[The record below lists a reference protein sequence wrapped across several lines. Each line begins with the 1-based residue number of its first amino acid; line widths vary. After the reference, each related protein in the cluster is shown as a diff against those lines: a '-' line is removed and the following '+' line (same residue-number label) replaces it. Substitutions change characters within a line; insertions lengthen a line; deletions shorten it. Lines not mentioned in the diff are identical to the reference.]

1 MKCLVCLL
9 KAYDSSW
16 SYVIQKVH
24 LLPNERSE
32 FSLSSQVPGVNFC
45 NLSGAEQ
52 HTWSWISTLAINK

>member
-16 SYVIQKVH
+16 SYAIQKVH

-52 HTWSWISTLAINK
+52 HTWS